1 MRLNYHGILEQ
12 TFNDKLRGYNK
23 EEVQTFLRLIA
34 NDFREM
40 EKEIKQLQKEL
51 EKKDQQNKT
60 YQESLERTSEKTLA
74 DLQFAPEAL
83 KEKARKFMRLAQ
95 EQATRY
101 KKKVEKEVTFLRGEI
116 KKLKEEKQ
124 HLTKDLRPGPQ
135 SKFDFKKSTDGPVES
150 DHASTNNKT

>member
-40 EKEIKQLQKEL
+40 EKEIKQLHKEL

-101 KKKVEKEVTFLRGEI
+101 KKKVEKEVTFLREEI
-116 KKLKEEKQ
+116 KKLKEERQ
-124 HLTKDLRPGPQ
+124 RLTKDLKPGPQ
-135 SKFDFKKSTDGPVES
+135 SKFDFKKTEDGPVES
-150 DHASTNNKT
+150 DHASTNHKT

>member
-101 KKKVEKEVTFLRGEI
+101 KKKVEKEVTFLRREI

-124 HLTKDLRPGPQ
+124 HLTKDLKPGPQ
-135 SKFDFKKSTDGPVES
+135 SKFDFKNSADGPVES